1 MSALGYLVRR
11 NIVNRLKNLLH
22 KPGLLVFYVI
32 IIGCL
37 VFSMFARDSG
47 DIPAVGGLQDYLEP
61 LALLLFIWILL
72 SSFKAGTSRGAT
84 LFSMADV
91 NLLFTAPVAPRR
103 ILLYGIVQQMGMVL
117 ITLFVFICQ
126 IPNLKNFFGLPVEQS
141 IILLLIATVL
151 IFLGRL
157 LTMLVYAFAAG
168 NSRRIRIMKGLF
180 YLCLAAVV
188 LSVLLPLMETQ
199 NLAGTAQA
207 FYDNPAIRWFP
218 IAGWFAQTALGL
230 MAGTLPALPLVLSLS
245 SIILVIAGLLTVQPD
260 YFEDVLQNSEYT
272 QKIRDAAK
280 SGQMQSTS
288 TRKIRINRE
297 GLGGGTGAGVFLRMH
312 IISLRRKGFFLFD
325 GFTLFYILVSVCAY
339 WLFSES
345 YSIALSLFMCVYLYS
360 LLMGNGPALQELTR
374 PYIYL
379 GPDTPW
385 RKCLYLSLSN
395 VIKCMT
401 DGILIFGLTALIHGI
416 FWVDAALCVIAFG
429 TFSLVSSANNLLVS
443 RILADSHRNGLVLM
457 AYFLFEILLILPGIL
472 AFILLPIALPTLG
485 VYGGYAAMILINTGI
500 GFLVLFLCRGIL
512 HNMETT

>member
-1 MSALGYLVRR
+1 MSALGYLVCR

-37 VFSMFARDSG
+37 VFSMFAGESG

-168 NSRRIRIMKGLF
+168 NSWRIRIMKGLF

-207 FYDNPAIRWFP
+207 FYDNPVIRWFP
-218 IAGWFAQTALGL
+218 IAGWFAQTALG
-230 MAGTLPALPLVLSLS
+230 AHDRYPARPSLGAVPWLHHPCHRGPS
-245 SIILVIAGLLTVQPD
+245 HRSAGL
-260 YFEDVLQNSEYT
+260 F
-272 QKIRDAAK
+272 
-280 SGQMQSTS
+280 
-288 TRKIRINRE
+288 
-297 GLGGGTGAGVFLRMH
+297 
-312 IISLRRKGFFLFD
+312 
-325 GFTLFYILVSVCAY
+325 
-339 WLFSES
+339 
-345 YSIALSLFMCVYLYS
+345 
-360 LLMGNGPALQELTR
+360 
-374 PYIYL
+374 
-379 GPDTPW
+379 
-385 RKCLYLSLSN
+385 
-395 VIKCMT
+395 
-401 DGILIFGLTALIHGI
+401 
-416 FWVDAALCVIAFG
+416 
-429 TFSLVSSANNLLVS
+429 
-443 RILADSHRNGLVLM
+443 
-457 AYFLFEILLILPGIL
+457 
-472 AFILLPIALPTLG
+472 
-485 VYGGYAAMILINTGI
+485 
-500 GFLVLFLCRGIL
+500 
-512 HNMETT
+512 